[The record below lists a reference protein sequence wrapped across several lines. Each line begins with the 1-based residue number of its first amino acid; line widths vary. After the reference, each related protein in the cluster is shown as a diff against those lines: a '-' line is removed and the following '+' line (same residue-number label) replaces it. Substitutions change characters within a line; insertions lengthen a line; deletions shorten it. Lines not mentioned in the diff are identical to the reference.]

1 MYICLWLFK
10 YTKFT
15 AVFFFYSITL
25 SLEMSD
31 EPNMI
36 DYLLNITLMADS
48 EAAQLQWIVS
58 TQQWTV
64 LALMILLV
72 AVPIGTAS
80 IFFALVARRTP
91 A

>member
-1 MYICLWLFK
+1 
-10 YTKFT
+10 
-15 AVFFFYSITL
+15 
-25 SLEMSD
+25 MSD

-80 IFFALVARRTP
+80 IFFALVARRPP